1 MAWHGLRRT
10 LGGSDYP
17 PVQLGPRWRRLASLG
32 AILLVALG
40 VATVQYLHDD
50 RRLPMAAAVLLGV
63 LAVLPLPFLLSRP
76 LVALRLM
83 MVAQLFGTFNRDRDV
98 WPWAPTQIAVSLVV
112 LLVVAARVDRPIVVW
127 IGLITLIPV
136 WIFVD
141 PGNQAGVALLYT
153 VVVVVGDLIG
163 RNARIKRAL
172 TEQSEVSELEKARR
186 AVLEERTRIARELH
200 DVVAHHMS
208 MIAVQAETAPYRLGD
223 LPDSVRD
230 EFTGIAGAA
239 RGALTEMRRLLGVL
253 RSDAAEPL
261 KAPQPGLADL
271 PELVATARRAGV
283 EIELDAAGG
292 NEPPEPVGLAA
303 YRIVQEALANATRH
317 APGAPVRVEIRPWSR
332 QLLIRVHNG
341 PPTAP
346 APEADV
352 SERAV
357 AFGAARASEPSGA
370 AEGHGLTGMRERAV
384 LLGGEFEAA
393 PTAEGGFEVDARLPY
408 DQT

>member
-1 MAWHGLRRT
+1 MGSFLRMAWQGLRRT
-10 LGGSDYP
+10 LGGPDYP
-17 PVQLGPRWRRLASLG
+17 PIELGPRWRRLPSLG

-40 VATVQYLHDD
+40 VVTVQYLHGD
-50 RRLPMAAAVLLGV
+50 RRLPLAAAVLLSV

-76 LVALRLM
+76 LVAWRLM
-83 MVAQLFGTFNRDRDV
+83 MVAQLFGTFNRDNDV
-98 WPWAPTQIAVSLVV
+98 WPWAPTQIAISLVV
-112 LLVVAARVDRPIVVW
+112 LLVVSARVDRPIVVW

-141 PGNQAGVALLYT
+141 PGSQAGVALLYT

-186 AVLEERTRIARELH
+186 AVLEERARIARELH

-223 LPDSVRD
+223 LPDPVRD

-271 PELVATARRAGV
+271 PELVTTARRAGV
-283 EIELDAAGG
+283 EVELDAAKGP
-292 NEPPEPVGLAA
+292 EPPEPAALAA
-303 YRIVQEALANATRH
+303 NRSVREAPANPPRH
-317 APGAPVRVEIRPWSR
+317 ARGPPVRVEIRPWSR

-341 PPTAP
+341 PSAQP
-346 APEADV
+346 APEA
-352 SERAV
+352 A
-357 AFGAARASEPSGA
+357 G
-370 AEGHGLTGMRERAV
+370 EGHGLAGMRERAV

-393 PTAEGGFEVDARLPY
+393 PTTDGGFEVDARLPY

>member
-1 MAWHGLRRT
+1 MGSILRTAWHGLRRT
-10 LGGSDYP
+10 LAGPDYSP
-17 PVQLGPRWRRLASLG
+17 IRVGPRWRRLAGLG
-32 AILLVALG
+32 VALVVALG
-40 VATVQYLHDD
+40 IITAQYLNDD
-50 RRLPMAAAVLLGV
+50 RRLPMAAAVV
-63 LAVLPLPFLLSRP
+63 IAALAVLPLLLLLSRP
-76 LVALRLM
+76 LVAWRLM
-83 MVAQLFGTFNRDRDV
+83 IVAQLFGAFNSGLYDG
-98 WPWAPTQIAVSLVV
+98 WPWAPSQIVISLVV
-112 LLVVAARVDRPIVVW
+112 VLVVAARVDGQVAVW
-127 IGLITLIPV
+127 MGVITLIPV
-136 WIFVD
+136 WIFVQ
-141 PGNQAGVALLYT
+141 PSNQAGVALLYT

-186 AVLEERTRIARELH
+186 AVLEERARIARELH

-223 LPDSVRD
+223 LPDPVRD
-230 EFTGIAGAA
+230 EFSGIAGAA

-261 KAPQPGLADL
+261 KAPQPGLTDL

-292 NEPPEPVGLAA
+292 PEPPEPVGLAA

-341 PPTAP
+341 PSAQP
-346 APEADV
+346 ATDAT
-352 SERAV
+352 S
-357 AFGAARASEPSGA
+357 
-370 AEGHGLTGMRERAV
+370 EGHGLTGMRERAV